1 MTDATGKSIGRQPG
15 TGSAPYA
22 RQPVEREPAPARPRS
37 PSRGPFG
44 AVAEF
49 AASYAWVTAVFSI
62 VLIMLVAL
70 AISLHPIDLDRVL
83 ETRTLT
89 PEAEQQQA
97 LLDREFPGVSSPIVI
112 SVESDIPG
120 QARASAA
127 LLATELTLRPQSF
140 TGVFAPGTGR
150 FFEDFGVLYL
160 DSAELE
166 KIGADAEKLMPLFQ
180 ALATAPNVH
189 GLAAL
194 TDQVARA
201 VEEGRSAALLEGLFA
216 EAAKT
221 AAAAASGTPRPFDWE
236 GLVNIR
242 PKLDDTTWF
251 VFAAPAPGSVDAIGE
266 ARQIIADLA
275 AKSGPQVKALLTGEA
290 VVSETAGAGF
300 SRLSVPVL
308 IMSGV
313 FLAVSVMFGA
323 GNWRSGAAILIMLVP
338 IIGIGFQ
345 VFVPKGLA
353 VAQIALAPGLAV
365 AVLSALS
372 LVVRFENHLAD
383 RLPPI
388 EAIALAGRQAGLLIV
403 LAPAGLAA
411 AAAAGYVAAVP
422 VVLTL
427 AGAGAALGLLSAILC
442 LTLLP
447 ATLMLLRMYP
457 DEVGEHWIDSA
468 IDAAEPREPV
478 GTAIGAIIVAA
489 AIAGAVL
496 LPQIPFGTPGE
507 TVAMPP
513 DAAGRAYAELTRRN
527 PGFDSSAQILAPG
540 FAEAAS
546 LQSRLAS
553 LPEVRSVRWI
563 GSFLPPDE
571 EAKRQSLARWRGQL
585 PDPPNLAATRNNE
598 ELIADYAAWRA
609 ALARIAGAQN
619 TAAFGQTARS
629 LSESLYTLQ
638 ARATPNPQPLR
649 NLETALFVEFPGM
662 LQRLSELS
670 QLPPLTERTIDEAI
684 RKRFISKDGQ
694 FRLEVVP
701 AADVD
706 TDRFAAAIL
715 AVAPDAMGSAIT
727 HMFEV
732 DALRRAMMAT
742 VFFVL
747 AAQILAAG
755 AMLRHLTRAVASSVA
770 LAAAIALAGGLVWLL
785 GKPVIPMT
793 AGMLFLLPALGLS
806 STISMATMRAKA
818 LALDRAVLVAGV
830 AMIGATLP
838 LALLPIPDYAA
849 AGQLALFAIV
859 ATLLGALLLVPQLVR
874 LGRRMGNFVSLVK
887 S

>member
-1 MTDATGKSIGRQPG
+1 MTDAPGKSVGRPRD
-15 TGSAPYA
+15 SAATPYA
-22 RQPVEREPAPARPRS
+22 RKLVERDPAPVRNRAPS
-37 PSRGPFG
+37 PGPFG
-44 AVAEF
+44 AVAGF
-49 AASYAWVTAVFSI
+49 SATYAWATAIFAI
-62 VLIMLVAL
+62 ILILLLAVA
-70 AISLHPIDLDRVL
+70 ASLHPIDLDGAL
-83 ETRTLT
+83 ETRNLT
-89 PEAEQQQA
+89 PEAEQRQA
-97 LLDREFPGVSSPIVI
+97 LLDREFPGVASPIVI
-112 SVESDIPG
+112 SVESDVPG

-127 LLATELTLRPQSF
+127 LLAAEFTARPQIF

-160 DSAELE
+160 NSAEVE
-166 KIGADAEKLMPLFQ
+166 KIGADVEKLMPLFQ
-180 ALATAPNVH
+180 ALATSPNVH

-201 VEEGRSAALLEGLFA
+201 VEEGRSAALLEGLFR

-221 AAAAASGTPRPFDWE
+221 AAAAASGTARPFDWE

-266 ARQIIADLA
+266 ARKIIADLQ

-290 VVSETAGAGF
+290 VVSETAGVGF

-323 GNWRSGAAILIMLVP
+323 GNWRSGAAIMITLVP
-338 IIGIGFQ
+338 IVGLGFQ
-345 VFVPKGLA
+345 LFVPEGLA
-353 VAQIALAPGLAV
+353 VAQVALAPGLAV
-365 AVLSALS
+365 AVLSALC

-383 RLPPI
+383 RLPPV
-388 EAIALAGRQAGLLIV
+388 EAIMLAARQAGLLIL

-422 VVLTL
+422 VILTL
-427 AGAGAALGLLSAILC
+427 AGAGAALGLLAAILC

-447 ATLMLLRMYP
+447 ATLMLLRIYP

-468 IDAAEPREPV
+468 IDTAEPREPI
-478 GTAIGAIIVAA
+478 GTAIGAIILAG

-513 DAAGRAYAELTRRN
+513 DAAGRAYAELTKRN
-527 PGFDSSAQILAPG
+527 PAFGSSAQILAPG
-540 FAEAAS
+540 FAEAAN
-546 LQSRLAS
+546 LQARLAS

-571 EAKRQSLARWRGQL
+571 ESKRQSLARLNGLL
-585 PDPPNLAATRNNE
+585 PDPPNIAGVRTNE
-598 ELIADYAAWRA
+598 ELIADFSTWRS

-619 TAAFGQTARS
+619 TAGLGEASRN
-629 LSESLYTLQ
+629 LSESLYVVQ
-638 ARATPNPQPLR
+638 SRSIPNPQPLR
-649 NLETALFVEFPGM
+649 NLETALFVEFPAM

-701 AADVD
+701 ADGID
-706 TDRFAAAIL
+706 KDRFAAAVL
-715 AVAPDAMGSAIT
+715 SVAPDAMGTAIT
-727 HMFEV
+727 HMFEI
-732 DALRRAMMAT
+732 DALRRAMLAS

-747 AAQILAAG
+747 AGQVLVAG
-755 AMLRHLTRAVASSVA
+755 AVLRHLTRAIAASFA

-785 GKPVIPMT
+785 GKPVIPIT
-793 AGMLFLLPALGLS
+793 AAMLFLLPALGLS

-859 ATLLGALLLVPQLVR
+859 ATLLGALLLVTQLVR
-874 LGRRMGNFVSLVK
+874 IGRRMGNFVSLVK

>member
-1 MTDATGKSIGRQPG
+1 MTDATGKSIGRPRG
-15 TGSAPYA
+15 TAGAPHA
-22 RQPVEREPAPARPRS
+22 LQPVDVDPVPARTRS
-37 PSRGPFG
+37 PNLGPFG
-44 AVAEF
+44 AIAGF
-49 AASYAWVTAVFSI
+49 SATYAWATAAFAVILI
-62 VLIMLVAL
+62 VLLTL
-70 AISLHPIDLDRVL
+70 ANSLHPVDLDRL
-83 ETRTLT
+83 LATRTLT
-89 PEAEQQQA
+89 PEAEQRQA
-97 LLDREFPGVSSPIVI
+97 LLDREFPGVASPIVI

-127 LLATELTLRPQSF
+127 LLAAELTTRPQIF

-150 FFEDFGVLYL
+150 FFENFGILYL
-160 DSAELE
+160 DSAAVE
-166 KIGADAEKLMPLFQ
+166 KIAADAEKLMPLMQ
-180 ALATAPNVH
+180 ALATAPNIH

-194 TDQVARA
+194 TDQIARA
-201 VEEGRSAALLEGLFA
+201 VEEGRSAALLDGLFG

-251 VFAAPAPGSVDAIGE
+251 VFAAPAPGAVDAIGE
-266 ARQIIADLA
+266 ARKIIADLA
-275 AKSGPQVKALLTGEA
+275 VKSGPQVKALLTGEA
-290 VVSETAGAGF
+290 VVSETAGVGF

-323 GNWRSGAAILIMLVP
+323 GNWRSGAAVMIMLVP
-338 IIGIGFQ
+338 VIGLGFQ
-345 VFVPKGLA
+345 TFVPEGLA

-372 LVVRFENHLAD
+372 FVVRFENHLAD
-383 RLPPI
+383 RTPPI
-388 EAIALAGRQAGLLIV
+388 EAIALAGRQAGPLIC

-411 AAAAGYVAAVP
+411 AAGAGYVASVP
-422 VVLTL
+422 VVLML
-427 AGAGAALGLLSAILC
+427 AGTGAALGFLAAILC

-447 ATLMLLRMYP
+447 ASLMLLRMYP

-527 PGFDSSAQILAPG
+527 PAFDSSAQILAPG
-540 FAEAAS
+540 FAEAAN
-546 LQSRLAS
+546 LQARLAS
-553 LPEVRSVRWI
+553 LPEVRTVRWI

-571 EAKRQSLARWRGQL
+571 EAKRQSLARLHGLL
-585 PDPPNLAATRNNE
+585 PDPPNLVTARTNE
-598 ELIADYAAWRA
+598 ELVADYAVWRA
-609 ALARIAGAQN
+609 ALARIAGARN
-619 TAAFGQTARS
+619 TAALGEASRS
-629 LSESLYTLQ
+629 LAESLYTLQ
-638 ARATPNPQPLR
+638 SRGGVNPQLLR

-670 QLPPLTERTIDEAI
+670 ELPPLTERTIDEAI
-684 RKRFISKDGQ
+684 RKRFISKDNQ

-701 AADVD
+701 AANVD
-706 TDRFAAAIL
+706 TDRFAAAVL
-715 AVAPDAMGSAIT
+715 SVAPSAMGTAIS
-727 HMFEV
+727 HMFEI

-747 AAQILAAG
+747 AAQILVAG
-755 AMLRHLTRAVASSVA
+755 AVLRHLTRAVAASVA
-770 LAAAIALAGGLVWLL
+770 LATAIALAGGLVWLL

-793 AGMLFLLPALGLS
+793 AGILFLLPALGLS

-818 LALDRAVLVAGV
+818 LALDRAVLVAGI

-849 AGQLALFAIV
+849 AGQLALFAIG
-859 ATLLGALLLVPQLVR
+859 ATLFGALLLVPQLVR

>member
-1 MTDATGKSIGRQPG
+1 MTDATGKSIGPQRGGAG
-15 TGSAPYA
+15 TPSA
-22 RQPVEREPAPARPRS
+22 RQPVERDRAPRRNAS
-37 PSRGPFG
+37 PNQGPFG
-44 AVAEF
+44 AVAGF
-49 AASYAWVTAVFSI
+49 AATYAWPTAIFSI
-62 VLIMLVAL
+62 ILIFLIAL
-70 AISLHPIDLDRVL
+70 AIALHPIDLEHL
-83 ETRTLT
+83 LQTRAIA
-89 PEAEQQQA
+89 PEAEQRQEI
-97 LLDREFPGVSSPIVI
+97 LDREFPGVASPIVI
-112 SVESDIPG
+112 SVESDIAG

-127 LLATELTLRPQSF
+127 LLATELTSRPQIF

-160 DSAELE
+160 NSAEVE
-166 KIGADAEKLMPLFQ
+166 KMASDAQKLMPLMQ

-189 GLAAL
+189 GLGAL
-194 TDQVARA
+194 TEQIARA
-201 VEEGRSAALLEGLFA
+201 VEEGRSASLLEGLFG

-221 AAAAASGTPRPFDWE
+221 AAAAASGTLRPFDWE

-251 VFAAPAPGSVDAIGE
+251 VFAAPATASVDATGE
-266 ARQIIADLA
+266 ARKIIADLA
-275 AKSGPQVKALLTGEA
+275 AKSGPQVKMLLTGEA

-323 GNWRSGAAILIMLVP
+323 GNWRSGAAIMIMLVP
-338 IIGIGFQ
+338 IIGLGFQ
-345 VFVPKGLA
+345 IFVPEGLA

-365 AVLSALS
+365 AVLSALCF
-372 LVVRFENHLAD
+372 VVRFENHIAD
-383 RLPPI
+383 QNAPVA
-388 EAIALAGRQAGLLIV
+388 AIALAARQAGPLIV

-411 AAAAGYVAAVP
+411 AAGAGYVASVP
-422 VVLTL
+422 IVMML
-427 AGAGAALGLLSAILC
+427 AATGAALGLLAAILC

-447 ATLMLLRMYP
+447 ASLMLLRVYP

-468 IDAAEPREPV
+468 IDAAEPREPF
-478 GTAIGAIIVAA
+478 GTALGAIIVAA

-496 LPQIPFGTPGE
+496 LPRIPFGTPGE
-507 TVAMPP
+507 TVAMTP

-527 PGFDSSAQILAPG
+527 PAFGSSAQILAPG
-540 FAEAAS
+540 FAEAAN
-546 LQSRLAS
+546 LQARLAS

-571 EAKRQSLARWRGQL
+571 ETKRQSLARLQGLL
-585 PDPPNLAATRNNE
+585 PDPPNIAGARTNE
-598 ELIADYAAWRA
+598 ELIVDYSTWRS
-609 ALARIAGAQN
+609 ALARIAAAQN
-619 TAAFGQTARS
+619 TGALGVAARS
-629 LSESLYTLQ
+629 LSESLYELQ
-638 ARATPNPQPLR
+638 SRSIPNPQPLR

-684 RKRFISKDGQ
+684 RNRFISKDGQ
-694 FRLEVVP
+694 FRLEVAP
-701 AADVD
+701 AANVD
-706 TDRFAAAIL
+706 TDRFASAVL
-715 AVAPDAMGSAIT
+715 SVAPDAMGTAIT
-727 HMFEV
+727 HTFET

-747 AAQILAAG
+747 AAQILVAG
-755 AMLRHLTRAVASSVA
+755 AVLRHLTRALAASLA

-793 AGMLFLLPALGLS
+793 AAMLFLLPALGVS
-806 STISMATMRAKA
+806 ATISMAIMRAKA
-818 LALDRAVLVAGV
+818 LALDRAVLVSGV
-830 AMIGATLP
+830 AMVGATLP

-849 AGQLALFAIV
+849 AGQLALFAIL

-874 LGRRMGNFVSLVK
+874 LGRRMGNFLSLVK

>member
-1 MTDATGKSIGRQPG
+1 MTDATGKSVGRQRG
-15 TGSAPYA
+15 LTGASH
-22 RQPVEREPAPARPRS
+22 APAGIEPPPARSRAPRH
-37 PSRGPFG
+37 GPFG
-44 AVAEF
+44 AVAGF
-49 AASYAWVTAVFSI
+49 AATYAWATAVFTVI
-62 VLIMLVAL
+62 LIMLLAL
-70 AISLHPIDLDRVL
+70 AISLHPIDLDEVL
-83 ETRTLT
+83 ATRNQA
-89 PEAEQQQA
+89 PEAEQRQA
-97 LLDREFPGVSSPIVI
+97 LLEREFPGVASPIVI
-112 SVESDIPG
+112 SVESDVPG
-120 QARASAA
+120 QARSSAA
-127 LLATELTLRPQSF
+127 LLATELTARPQFF

-150 FFEDFGVLYL
+150 FFEDYGVLYL
-160 DSAELE
+160 NSAEVE
-166 KIGADAEKLMPLFQ
+166 KIGSDVEKLMPLFQ
-180 ALATAPNVH
+180 ALATSPNVQ

-201 VEEGRSAALLEGLFA
+201 VEEGRSAALLEGLFR

-221 AAAAASGTPRPFDWE
+221 AAAAASGTPLPFDWE

-251 VFAAPAPGSVDAIGE
+251 VFAAPAPASVDAIGE
-266 ARQIIADLA
+266 ARKIIADLQA
-275 AKSGPQVKALLTGEA
+275 RSGPQVKALLTGEA
-290 VVSETAGAGF
+290 VVNETADLGF
-300 SRLSVPVL
+300 GRLSIPVL

-323 GNWRSGAAILIMLVP
+323 GNWRAGAAIMIMLVP
-338 IIGIGFQ
+338 IVGLGFQ

-365 AVLSALS
+365 AVLSALCF
-372 LVVRFENHLAD
+372 VVRFENHLAD
-383 RLPPI
+383 RVPLI
-388 EAIALAGRQAGLLIV
+388 EAITLAGRQSGLLIL

-422 VVLTL
+422 VVMTL
-427 AGAGAALGLLSAILC
+427 AGTGAALGLLAAVLC

-447 ATLMLLRMYP
+447 ATLTLLRMYP

-468 IDAAEPREPV
+468 IDAAEPREPI
-478 GTAIGAIIVAA
+478 GAAIGAVLLAG

-507 TVAMPP
+507 TVATPP
-513 DAAGRAYAELTRRN
+513 DAAGRAYAELTKRN
-527 PGFDSSAQILAPG
+527 PAFDSSAQILAPG

-546 LQSRLAS
+546 LQQRLAS

-571 EAKRQSLARWRGQL
+571 EAKRQSLARLHGVL
-585 PDPPNLAATRNNE
+585 PDPPNTAGTRTNE
-598 ELIADYAAWRA
+598 ELIADFSAWRS
-609 ALARIAGAQN
+609 ALARIAAAQN
-619 TAAFGQTARS
+619 TGSLGETSRS
-629 LSESLYTLQ
+629 LSESLYVVQ
-638 ARATPNPQPLR
+638 SRSIPNPQPLR
-649 NLETALFVEFPGM
+649 NLETALFAEFPGM

-701 AADVD
+701 AADID
-706 TDRFAAAIL
+706 KDSFAAAVL
-715 AVAPDAMGSAIT
+715 SVAPDAMGTAIT
-727 HMFEV
+727 HMFEI

-747 AAQILAAG
+747 AAQILVAG
-755 AMLRHLTRAVASSVA
+755 IVLRHLTRALASSLA

-785 GKPVIPMT
+785 GKPVIPLT

-849 AGQLALFAIV
+849 AGQLALFAV
-859 ATLLGALLLVPQLVR
+859 AATLLGALLLVPQLVR

>member
-1 MTDATGKSIGRQPG
+1 MTDATGKSIGPQRGLAASPRALRPLERDPRPVRKI
-15 TGSAPYA
+15 SA
-22 RQPVEREPAPARPRS
+22 S
-37 PSRGPFG
+37 PGPFG
-44 AVAEF
+44 AVAGF
-49 AASYAWVTAVFSI
+49 AASYAWATAGFSI
-62 VLIMLVAL
+62 VLIFLIAL
-70 AISLHPIDLDRVL
+70 AIALHPLDLDHLL
-83 ETRTLT
+83 ETRAVA
-89 PEAEQQQA
+89 PEAEQRQA
-97 LLDREFPGVSSPIVI
+97 VLDREFPGVASPIVI

-127 LLATELTLRPQSF
+127 LLATELTAKPQIF

-150 FFEDFGVLYL
+150 FFEDFGILYL
-160 DSAELE
+160 NSAEVE
-166 KIGADAEKLMPLFQ
+166 KIGFDAEKLMPLMQ

-194 TDQVARA
+194 TEQVARA
-201 VEEGRSAALLEGLFA
+201 VEEGRSASLLEGLFA

-251 VFAAPAPGSVDAIGE
+251 VFAAPAAASVDATGE
-266 ARQIIADLA
+266 ARKIIADLA
-275 AKSGPQVKALLTGEA
+275 ARSGPQVKMLLTGEA

-313 FLAVSVMFGA
+313 FLVVSVMFGA
-323 GNWRSGAAILIMLVP
+323 GNWRSGAAIAIMLVP
-338 IIGIGFQ
+338 IIGLGFQ
-345 VFVPKGLA
+345 LFVPEGLA

-365 AVLSALS
+365 AVLSAMCF
-372 LVVRFENHLAD
+372 VVRFENHIAD
-383 RLPPI
+383 HNAPVT
-388 EAIALAGRQAGLLIV
+388 AIALAARQAGPLIV
-403 LAPAGLAA
+403 LAPVGLAA
-411 AAAAGYVAAVP
+411 AACAGYVAAVP
-422 VVLTL
+422 VVTML
-427 AGAGAALGLLSAILC
+427 AATGAALGLLAAVLC

-447 ATLMLLRMYP
+447 ASLMLLRVYP
-457 DEVGEHWIDSA
+457 DEVGDHWIDSA
-468 IDAAEPREPV
+468 IDAAEPREPF
-478 GTAIGAIIVAA
+478 GTALGALIVVAA
-489 AIAGAVL
+489 VAGAVL
-496 LPQIPFGTPGE
+496 LPGIPFGTPGE
-507 TVAMPP
+507 TVSVPP
-513 DAAGRAYAELTRRN
+513 DAAGRAYAELTKRN
-527 PGFDSSAQILAPG
+527 PAFGSSAQILAPS
-540 FAEAAS
+540 FAEAANI
-546 LQSRLAS
+546 QARLAN

-571 EAKRQSLARWRGQL
+571 EVKRQALARLQGQL
-585 PDPPNLAATRNNE
+585 PDPPNIAGMRTNE
-598 ELIADYAAWRA
+598 ELIADYAAWRS

-619 TAAFGQTARS
+619 TGGLGLAARS
-629 LSESLYTLQ
+629 LSESLYELQ
-638 ARATPNPQPLR
+638 SRSIPNPQPLR

-670 QLPPLTERTIDEAI
+670 QLPPLTERTMDEAI
-684 RKRFISKDGQ
+684 RNRFISKDGQ

-701 AADVD
+701 AADADKDV
-706 TDRFAAAIL
+706 FAAAVL
-715 AVAPDAMGSAIT
+715 SVAPDAMGSAIT
-727 HMFEV
+727 HMFEI
-732 DALRRAMMAT
+732 DALRRAMIAT

-747 AAQILAAG
+747 AAQILVAG
-755 AMLRHLTRAVASSVA
+755 AVLRHLTRALASSVA

-793 AGMLFLLPALGLS
+793 AAMLFLLPALGLA

-818 LALDRAVLVAGV
+818 LALDRAVLVSGI

-849 AGQLALFAIV
+849 AGQLALFAIL

-874 LGRRMGNFVSLVK
+874 LGRRMGNFLSLVK